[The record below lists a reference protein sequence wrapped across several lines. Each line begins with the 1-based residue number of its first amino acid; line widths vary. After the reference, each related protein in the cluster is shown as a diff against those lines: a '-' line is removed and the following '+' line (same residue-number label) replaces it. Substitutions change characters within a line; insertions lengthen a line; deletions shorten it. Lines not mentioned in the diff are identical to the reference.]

1 MNTRADRASET
12 RYRIE
17 RAALKHF
24 VEKGI
29 GETTIR
35 DIANTANVSLG
46 AMYNHFASKEELA
59 WQLFIDGFNHT
70 GRNLRE
76 RAETEETLAGQ
87 LRAMIGY
94 AFERFDEDP
103 LLLTYV
109 FASRQ
114 LHLQPLPKF
123 SDNLKWGH
131 QYNNPYLAFRTVIVN
146 AMDKKTI
153 PDTDPDLATSLV
165 IGAAIQIFDSR
176 ILGRLKGKL
185 RPRAEETAAMCLR
198 MLSG

>member
-1 MNTRADRASET
+1 MITRADRAVET

-24 VEKGI
+24 VEQGI

-35 DIANTANVSLG
+35 DIAKTAQVSLG

-59 WQLFIDGFNHT
+59 WRLFIDGFSHT

-76 RAETEETLAGQ
+76 RAKLEDTLAGK
-87 LRAMIGY
+87 LRTMIGY

-109 FASRQ
+109 FASRH
-114 LHLQPLPKF
+114 LHLSQLPR
-123 SDNLKWGH
+123 SAD
-131 QYNNPYLAFRTVIVN
+131 NPYLVFRAVIAN
-146 AMDKKTI
+146 AMGQKTI
-153 PDTDPDLATSLV
+153 PGTDPDLATSLV
-165 IGAAIQIFDSR
+165 IGAVIQAIDSR

-185 RPRAEETAAMCLR
+185 GPRAEETAAMCLR
-198 MLSG
+198 MLSP